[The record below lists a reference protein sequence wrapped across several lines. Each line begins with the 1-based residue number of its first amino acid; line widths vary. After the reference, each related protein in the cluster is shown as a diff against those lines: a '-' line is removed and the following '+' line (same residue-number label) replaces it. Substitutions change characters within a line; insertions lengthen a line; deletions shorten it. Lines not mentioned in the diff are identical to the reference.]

1 VSAPYG
7 SKYVNAL
14 VVDLGERAMSLVTA
28 QGRQA
33 RQYLD
38 EEIVRV
44 SELVAAGI
52 DDEPKVLEA
61 LDRFRSTA
69 DEAIVREAIWRLID
83 SQQVQLTS
91 DRRLRRVGA

>member
-1 VSAPYG
+1 
-7 SKYVNAL
+7 
-14 VVDLGERAMSLVTA
+14 MSLVTA